1 MWAVSRIYDS
11 PWALPF
17 LRRNEIAVPVD
28 GIGNPPMNWVG
39 RRNTVLRGDIVAGA
53 ALCLWRRV
61 GHRASFPDAT
71 FRPSAAPLRR
81 VPQRRILPVHGKPP
95 RSPTRYHTLWRRS
108 SPRTRG
114 TQVLGPAVP
123 MTLVSIAQSGTTVTI
138 GGITR
143 EI

>member
-28 GIGNPPMNWVG
+28 GIGNRPMNWVG

-61 GHRASFPDAT
+61 GHRASFADAT
-71 FRPSAAPLRR
+71 FRPSAASLRR
-81 VPQRRILPVHGKPP
+81 VPQRRILPVHGNP
-95 RSPTRYHTLWRRS
+95 RGRRRGITRCGGGRR
-108 SPRTRG
+108 REREG